1 MKFKKKLYLDID
13 GVLLTNKN
21 TKPADDSSLFIEY
34 IVDKFDCF
42 WLTTHCK
49 GDIGNTM
56 KYMARYFDEKTLKV
70 LTEIKATNWT
80 NLKTEAIDFS
90 HEFVWIED
98 YPFNSEKEVLLSY
111 NRLDSLVLVDLNNRN
126 ELRRVIDLFDTNSLL
141 KVK

>member
-1 MKFKKKLYLDID
+1 MNLKKKLYLDID
-13 GVLLTNKN
+13 GVLLTNKH

-49 GDIGNTM
+49 GDAENAI
-56 KYMARYFDEKTLKV
+56 KYLAGYFDEKILKV

-80 NLKTEAIDFS
+80 TLKTEAIVFS

-98 YPFNSEKEVLLSY
+98 YPFKSEKEVLLSY
-111 NRLDSLVLVDLNNRN
+111 NRLGSLVLVDLNNRN
-126 ELRRVIDLFDTNSLL
+126 ELRRVIEILDT
-141 KVK
+141 K